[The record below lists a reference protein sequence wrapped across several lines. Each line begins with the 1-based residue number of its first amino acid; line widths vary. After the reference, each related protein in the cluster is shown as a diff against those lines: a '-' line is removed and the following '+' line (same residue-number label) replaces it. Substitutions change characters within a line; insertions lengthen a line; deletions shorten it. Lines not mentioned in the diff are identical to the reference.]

1 MMSFT
6 KRYRFWR
13 STQLSR
19 LVDTYLETLMETHR
33 VSKISD
39 LKDEDQILHKVY
51 TRSPDMQMLL
61 NLLMEKEGIWSSILI
76 LSIFDK
82 NFKNEFKVN
91 SQRLKQKKVF
101 NPFELLSNPNLT
113 ISMKNLPRI
122 I

>member
-19 LVDTYLETLMETHR
+19 LVDTYLETLMETHG

-91 SQRLKQKKVF
+91 SQRLKLKMIL
-101 NPFELLSNPNLT
+101 NAFELLLNPNLV
-113 ISMKNLPRI
+113 ISIKKLF
-122 I
+122 